1 MASPND
7 RWRGIAAPL
16 SPRLRMRLA
25 PCAVVGLYLVVGAAY
40 AARVPP
46 WEAPDEAWHL
56 AYAEALAAGRL
67 PAAGETYEHHQP
79 PLYYLWPALGLR
91 IAGLARV
98 PRAPDNPRYPLAT
111 AVAQHPPGDPAGAL
125 VRWLRVFCGLLGA
138 LPIVLAWATARAAW
152 AGRPRPAGPPLAAAI
167 AVAAVPQYGFITH
180 AISNDTLAAACG
192 ALAAY
197 GLVAWAAGGAPRRAA
212 GGAAAGLALGWL
224 AKLNVMPVAAAVPL
238 ALFARWRRER
248 GADPQALRTAA
259 AGGAVV
265 VTGWAVVAATTACLA
280 PSVHAD
286 IVANVAR
293 RGIAA
298 GDAVGGAADL
308 ARLVSGL
315 ATSLW
320 ARFGWL
326 NVDLPWPLYAVPAVG
341 LALAGMGLARVLRA
355 PVIAAPGAR
364 GGPDPAALRVALA
377 IVAVVF
383 AAAVR
388 NLFADPQPQGRFL
401 FPGLSALGLLLAAG
415 WHGLGDGHR
424 ARRGR
429 GAGIVAIIL
438 LALLAASHVV
448 ALGWTLP
455 RAYAPDAASAW
466 RWDVRTMPA
475 LPTVAASLD
484 AAAAGSDGRGIV
496 QSFRAGCDGLRR
508 AEVAVARAPGGGGGR
523 IVAELDDERGRPLGR
538 SATVL
543 DAVPAAGAGPPAWV
557 GVDVPPVADSAGR
570 GYALSVAI
578 APPPDRTGDGAGS
591 PPAPGHAPRL
601 LFFGVPGADLY
612 PDGALVVDGRAEPG
626 DLALVTWC
634 EP

>member
-1 MASPND
+1 MASPNE
-7 RWRGIAAPL
+7 RWRGIAAPAA
-16 SPRLRMRLA
+16 PRLRMRLA
-25 PCAVVGLYLVVGAAY
+25 PCVVVGLYLVVGAAY

-67 PAAGETYEHHQP
+67 PTAGETYEHHQP
-79 PLYYLWPALGLR
+79 PSYYLWPALGLR

-111 AVAQHPPGDPAGAL
+111 AVAQHPPGDPAVAL

-152 AGRPRPAGPPLAAAI
+152 VGRPRPAGPPLAAAI
-167 AVAAVPQYGFITH
+167 AVSAVPQYGFITH
-180 AISNDTLAAACG
+180 AISNDTLAAGCG

-212 GGAAAGLALGWL
+212 GCAAAGLALGWL
-224 AKLNVMPVAAAVPL
+224 AKLNVLPVAAAVPL
-238 ALFARWRRER
+238 ALFARWRRDR
-248 GADPQALRTAA
+248 GADRHALRTAA

-265 VTGWAVVAATTACLA
+265 VTGWAVVATTTACLA

-298 GDAVGGAADL
+298 GDAVGGAAEL
-308 ARLVSGL
+308 ARLVAGL
-315 ATSLW
+315 AMSLW

-326 NVDLPWPLYAVPAVG
+326 NVDLPWPLYAVPAAGLAVAGVG
-341 LALAGMGLARVLRA
+341 LARAFRARGA
-355 PVIAAPGAR
+355 AAPGADR
-364 GGPDPAALRVALA
+364 GAVLVALA
-377 IVAVVF
+377 LVAAVL

-415 WHGLGDGHR
+415 WHGLWGGNC

-429 GAGIVAIIL
+429 GAGIVAMVGLTL
-438 LALLAASHVV
+438 LMASHVV

-455 RAYAPDAASAW
+455 RAYAPDPTSAW

-475 LPTVAASLD
+475 RPDVAASLD
-484 AAAAGSDGRGIV
+484 VAAAGSAGAGLV

-508 AEVAVARAPGGGGGR
+508 AEVAAARAPGSGDGGR
-523 IVAELDDERGRPLGR
+523 IVADLVDARGRLLGR
-538 SATVL
+538 SAT
-543 DAVPAAGAGPPAWV
+543 ASARVPVAGAGPPAWV
-557 GVDVPPVADSAGR
+557 GVDVPPVAGSAGR
-570 GYALSVAI
+570 AYALSVAI
-578 APPPDRTGDGAGS
+578 APPPDRAGDGAGS
-591 PPAPGHAPRL
+591 PPAPGSAPRL
-601 LFFGVPGADLY
+601 LFFGVPDADLY
-612 PDGALVVDGRAEPG
+612 PDGALVVDGRAAPG